1 MSHDN
6 MKVVISVS
14 NIIMQIVTIHENHK
28 KNWMK
33 LHFNSIEKK

>member
-14 NIIMQIVTIHENHK
+14 NIIMQIVTIHENHQK
-28 KNWMK
+28 YWMK
-33 LHFNSIEKK
+33 SHFNSIEKK